1 MNAGRLAGALILAGV
16 GAAGIVAGTVRASGT
31 PPPRPSLPWSSTA
44 QYGNYDAGGYT
55 WNNDQWNLAPTSY
68 QKISVWGVNS
78 WGVSSRQPA
87 LKGPQY
93 PDIGSALGGRLSS
106 YPGLCSSE
114 SETGPRSGATWEAA
128 YDIWLDAPGGP
139 GASNGYEIMVWT
151 DVHGAPLPGTPVA
164 TPVIDG
170 TRYRVYVGADVTY
183 LVRDKNV
190 TSATTNLHDVIMWVT
205 QHIPRY
211 TGGTDP
217 VVSTVEFGWE
227 IYGTGGK
234 TLSWRV
240 TRYDIVSG
248 RRS

>member
-1 MNAGRLAGALILAGV
+1 MRKNWILGIISILVGIAVAVILLDAAHTADPGV
-16 GAAGIVAGTVRASGT
+16 
-31 PPPRPSLPWSSTA
+31 WSSTA
-44 QYGNYDAGGYT
+44 QYGNYSSSGYT
-55 WNNDQWNLAPTSY
+55 WNNDEWNLAAQSWE
-68 QKISVWGVNS
+68 QIRVSSVNS
-78 WGVSSRQPA
+78 WGVSSRQPD
-87 LKGPQY
+87 LRGPQY

-106 YPGLCSSE
+106 YPGLSSSE
-114 SETGPRSGATWEAA
+114 SESGPRSEAAWEAA
-128 YDIWLDAPGGP
+128 YDIWLNATAP

-170 TRYRVYVGADVTY
+170 TRYRVYIGADTTY

-190 TSATTNLHDVIMWVT
+190 TRATTNLHDVIMWVT

-227 IYGTGGK
+227 IYGTGGE

-240 TRYDIVSG
+240 AMYDIISG
-248 RRS
+248 RRP